1 MASHEAKGGSAMTPN
16 NSQPNPTSPLLPTPY
31 SLLPRLTHH
40 RTIGLQYLF
49 LALFSVAIGTL
60 LSLLMRIHLVWP
72 NWPLWFHGP
81 ILPEDY
87 LALVTIHGTIML
99 FFVLTTAPQAG
110 FSNLILPAQI
120 GARSMAFPILNA
132 ASFGLTALA
141 LLTLLSSTFVSG
153 GSAIS
158 GWTAYPP
165 LSAITSSGPGQALGM
180 DLWLTSIALF
190 AIASTASSINTLTT
204 IIRNRCEGMTWER
217 LPLTV
222 WGWFTA
228 ALLSI
233 IAFSVLLAAILL
245 LLCDRHAGTSF
256 FLPTNDLVNGVLHRG
271 GDGSPLLWLH
281 LFWFFGHPEVY
292 IAILPGLG
300 LTSMLLANFSHR
312 KVFAYRTM
320 ITTTL
325 LIGLLGILLWGHHM
339 FVAGLNPF
347 ASSAFSIST
356 MAIALPAAAKV
367 LSWLATIWRSR
378 PQYTTAMLFT
388 LGFVSLFITGGLTGP
403 ILAQPILDEYLHNTF
418 FVVAHFHLIM
428 AMAGIFGLY
437 AATYY
442 WFPLITATRKHPG
455 RLMSETLGRW
465 HFWLTLIGAYAVFL
479 PMHLT
484 GLMGEPR
491 HYAQLTGIPGP
502 GNTLSPTGLLLA
514 HTIPLNKFIT
524 YAAIFLATAQLLFLF
539 NLIRSVAKGKFA
551 TSNPWQATTL
561 EWHPSMNPFYPPP
574 ASDTSAI
581 TVHRAPCHYQSIDQ
595 SDSFLP
601 QWAPDIIVQSTTA
614 DTLNTKPE

>member
-1 MASHEAKGGSAMTPN
+1 MNRPTPQITN
-16 NSQPNPTSPLLPTPY
+16 QPPDDTAGPLLPTPH
-31 SLLPRLTHH
+31 SLLPRLTDH
-40 RTIGLQYLF
+40 RTIGIQYLI
-49 LALFSVAIGTL
+49 LALVSVIIGTL

-72 NWPLWFHGP
+72 AWPLWLHGS

-120 GARSMAFPILNA
+120 GARSMAFPVLNA
-132 ASFGLTALA
+132 ASFWLTAIA
-141 LLTLLSSTFVSG
+141 LLTLLSSTFVPG

-165 LSAITSSGPGQALGM
+165 LSAVPSAGPGQALGM
-180 DLWLTSIALF
+180 DLWLISIALF

-204 IIRNRCEGMTWER
+204 IIRNRCPGMTWER
-217 LPLTV
+217 LPLTI

-256 FLPTNDLVNGVLHRG
+256 FLPTGDLVNGVIHKG

-300 LTSMLLANFSHR
+300 LTSMLLANFSRR

-325 LIGLLGILLWGHHM
+325 LIGFLGILLWGHHM

-356 MAIALPAAAKV
+356 MAIALPASAKV
-367 LSWLATIWRSR
+367 LSWLATIWRSK
-378 PQYTTAMLFT
+378 PQYTTAMLFA

-428 AMAGIFGLY
+428 AMAGIFALY

-442 WFPLITATRKHPG
+442 WFPLLTATSRNPG
-455 RLMSETLGRW
+455 RLLSEPLGHL

-484 GLMGEPR
+484 GLAGEPR

-502 GNTLSPTGLLLA
+502 GGALSPTGLLLA
-514 HTIPLNKFIT
+514 HTLPLNRFVT
-524 YAAIFLATAQLLFLF
+524 YAAIFLASAQLLFLF
-539 NLIRSVAKGKFA
+539 NLVHSLRKGSYA
-551 TSNPWQATTL
+551 TPNPWQATTL
-561 EWHPSMNPFYPPP
+561 EWHPSLNPFTPLP
-574 ASDTSAI
+574 ASDTPEI
-581 TVHRAPCHYQSIDQ
+581 TVHRAPCHYLPADVG
-595 SDSFLP
+595 DTFLP
-601 QWAPDIIVQSTTA
+601 QWVQQTVVQPTIEDTT
-614 DTLNTKPE
+614 NTKPE

>member
-1 MASHEAKGGSAMTPN
+1 MKPHSEPIPASRITGP
-16 NSQPNPTSPLLPTPY
+16 
-31 SLLPRLTHH
+31 SLASILTDH
-40 RTIGLQYLF
+40 RTIGIQYLV
-49 LALFSVAIGTL
+49 LALVSVVIGTL

-72 NWPLWFHGP
+72 AWPLPLHGP

-120 GARSMAFPILNA
+120 GATRMAFPVLNA
-132 ASFGLTALA
+132 ASFWLTALA
-141 LLTLLSSTFVSG
+141 LLTLLSSTFVPG
-153 GSAIS
+153 GAAIS

-165 LSAITSSGPGQALGM
+165 LSAVPSSGPGQGMGM
-180 DLWLTSIALF
+180 DLWLASIALF
-190 AIASTASSINTLTT
+190 AVASTASSINTLTT
-204 IIRNRCEGMTWER
+204 IIRLRGKGMTWER

-233 IAFSVLLAAILL
+233 LAFSVLLAAILL
-245 LLCDRHAGTSF
+245 LFCDRHAHTSF
-256 FLPTNDLVNGVLHRG
+256 FLPTGDLVNNVLHRG
-271 GDGSPLLWLH
+271 GNGSPLLWLH

-320 ITTTL
+320 IITTL
-325 LIGLLGILLWGHHM
+325 LIGFLGILLWGHHM

-347 ASSAFSIST
+347 ASSAFSVST
-356 MAIALPAAAKV
+356 IAIALPASAKV

-378 PQYTTAMLFT
+378 PQYTTPMLFS
-388 LGFVSLFITGGLTGP
+388 LGFVSLFIAGGLTGP
-403 ILAQPILDEYLHNTF
+403 ILAQPILDEYLHNTT

-428 AMAGIFGLY
+428 AMAGIFALY

-442 WFPLITATRKHPG
+442 WFPLLTATASHPG
-455 RLMSETLGRW
+455 RLLSEPLGRL

-502 GNTLSPTGLLLA
+502 GGALTPAGRLLA
-514 HTIPLNKFIT
+514 QTLPLNRFIT
-524 YAAIFLATAQLLFLF
+524 YAAIFLATAQLIFLLNLF
-539 NLIRSVAKGKFA
+539 RSLRKGRFA
-551 TSNPWQATTL
+551 ASNPWRATTL
-561 EWHPSMNPFYPPP
+561 EWHPAMNPFTAPP
-574 ASDTSAI
+574 ASDITAI
-581 TVHRAPCHYQSIDQ
+581 AVHRSPCHYQTTAFA
-595 SDSFLP
+595 DSFLP
-601 QWAPDIIVQSTTA
+601 QWIPDPAEPSIEDTA
-614 DTLNTKPE
+614 NSKPE